1 LLAGNG
7 NSSRVITSSFANA
20 FSTALLAYSASA
32 IGPLINEFEQP
43 RSATISVA

>member
-20 FSTALLAYSASA
+20 FSTALLAYSA